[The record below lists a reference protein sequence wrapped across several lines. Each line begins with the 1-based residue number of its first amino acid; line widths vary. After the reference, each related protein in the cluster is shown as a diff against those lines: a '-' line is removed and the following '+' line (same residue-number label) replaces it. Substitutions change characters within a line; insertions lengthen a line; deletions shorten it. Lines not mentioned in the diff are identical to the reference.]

1 MEIGKAIEILEEISI
16 DQGEPMLETLQY
28 MRDNLHAFTE
38 QQQQAFRKFMM
49 DGARMF
55 A

>member
-1 MEIGKAIEILEEISI
+1 MEIGKAIEILEEICI

-28 MRDNLHAFTE
+28 MSDNLHDFTE
-38 QQQQAFRKFMM
+38 QQQQAFRKFMSV
-49 DGARMF
+49 GAEMF